1 MIIETHVVINIG
13 DKDQYESTKPDTTKE
28 VDPIM
33 LSIFAHRFM
42 AIAEQMGRSL
52 QKTSVSTNVKERLDY
67 SCALFDSAGGLV
79 ANAPHLPVHLGSMST
94 CVKRQAEIWK
104 GRLVEGD
111 VIVSNHPEYGG
122 THLPDITVITP
133 AFNDGGDK
141 ILFYVAS
148 RAHHADI
155 GGILPGSMPPHSRE
169 LYQEG
174 AAIKSEKLV
183 SAGRFNEDR
192 ITKLLHREP
201 AKYQGCSGTRCLADN
216 ISDLKAQISSNLKG
230 INLISTLIEEYGEEL
245 VNFYMI
251 SIQNNAELSVR
262 NLLKDVSKRFEGQDL
277 SAVDYMDDGS
287 PIKLKIMIDA
297 EKGEA
302 VFDFAGTGPE
312 VYGKSPFPLQV
323 ISYLPGSG
331 QHKRTPSRDVQRNNI
346 LSPLPHLSRDPSK
359 PRLLEAYHSSHPPWI
374 LPLPV

>member
-1 MIIETHVVINIG
+1 
-13 DKDQYESTKPDTTKE
+13 
-28 VDPIM
+28 M

-42 AIAEQMGRSL
+42 AIAEQMGRAL

-67 SCALFDSAGGLV
+67 SCALFDATGALV

-104 GRLVEGD
+104 GKLVKGD
-111 VIVSNHPEYGG
+111 VIVSNHPEFGG

-133 AFNDGGDK
+133 AFNESGDE

-155 GGILPGSMPPHSRE
+155 GGILPGSMPPDSRE

-174 AAIKSEKLV
+174 AAIKTLKLV
-183 SAGRFNEDR
+183 SAGRFEEEK
-192 ITKLLHREP
+192 ITKILLKDP
-201 AKYQGCSGTRCLADN
+201 AQYEGCSGTRCLADN
-216 ISDLKAQISSNLKG
+216 LSDLKAQISSNMKG
-230 INLISTLIEEYGEEL
+230 INLISTLIEEYGEQ
-245 VNFYMI
+245 VVHFYMVN
-251 SIQNNAELSVR
+251 IQNNAELSVR

-287 PIKLKIMIDA
+287 PIKLKITIDA

-302 VFDFAGTGPE
+302 VFDFEGTGPE
-312 VYGKSPFPLQV
+312 VYGTLSFFRRLTRTDQTQVTPMPL
-323 ISYLPGSG
+323 
-331 QHKRTPSRDVQRNNI
+331 KPSHTV
-346 LSPLPHLSRDPSK
+346 P
-359 PRLLEAYHSSHPPWI
+359 
-374 LPLPV
+374 

>member
-1 MIIETHVVINIG
+1 
-13 DKDQYESTKPDTTKE
+13 
-28 VDPIM
+28 
-33 LSIFAHRFM
+33 
-42 AIAEQMGRSL
+42 
-52 QKTSVSTNVKERLDY
+52 
-67 SCALFDSAGGLV
+67 
-79 ANAPHLPVHLGSMST
+79 
-94 CVKRQAEIWK
+94 
-104 GRLVEGD
+104 

-133 AFNDGGDK
+133 AFDKSGEK

-183 SAGRFNEDR
+183 SAGRFNEER
-192 ITKLLHREP
+192 ITELLLTEP

-216 ISDLKAQISSNLKG
+216 LSDLKAQISSNMKG
-230 INLISTLIEEYGEEL
+230 ITLINDLIEEYGEDV
-245 VNFYMI
+245 VNFYMV

-262 NLLKDVSKRFEGQDL
+262 NLLKDVNKRFEGQDL

-287 PIKLKIMIDA
+287 PIKLKITIDA

-312 VYGKSPFPLQV
+312 VYGKSPGCIRCIVTKKTHQET
-323 ISYLPGSG
+323 
-331 QHKRTPSRDVQRNNI
+331 RTP
-346 LSPLPHLSRDPSK
+346 L
-359 PRLLEAYHSSHPPWI
+359 RL
-374 LPLPV
+374 